1 MLRMTIKMTR
11 IMMNMTT
18 LDWGQ
23 MVSSQWAGSSQY
35 SQELTHARPHSVTK
49 AGSEAEGRERL
60 REAVLRNVLM
70 L

>member
-23 MVSSQWAGSSQY
+23 MVSSQY
-35 SQELTHARPHSVTK
+35 SQELTHARPHSVTE

>member
-1 MLRMTIKMTR
+1 MRITRMMTRMTI
-11 IMMNMTT
+11 

-35 SQELTHARPHSVTK
+35 SQELTHPRPHSE

-60 REAVLRNVLM
+60 RETLLLNVLM
-70 L
+70 S